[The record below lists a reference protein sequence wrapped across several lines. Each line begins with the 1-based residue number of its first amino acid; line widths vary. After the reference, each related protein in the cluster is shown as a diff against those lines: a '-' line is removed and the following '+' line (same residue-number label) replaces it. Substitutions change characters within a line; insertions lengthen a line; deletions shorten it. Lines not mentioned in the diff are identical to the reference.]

1 MYLHSR
7 CHGVVA
13 ALLLA
18 TGLIT
23 PHFNLHAADSELK
36 DAKAETAATTAP
48 TTAKDNLIAR
58 SVVKV
63 FSTMR
68 EPNPY
73 KPWQKEAPS
82 ESTGSGVVIEGKRI
96 LSNAHVVLYAS
107 QVLVQA
113 NQAGEKIP
121 ARVVAI
127 APGIDLA
134 VLELDDETFFDTHPP
149 LPRAKTL
156 PALQDTVLAYGY
168 PMGGDSLSITKGIVS
183 RIEFAPYN
191 YPVAGM

>member
-18 TGLIT
+18 SGLIT
-23 PHFNLHAADSELK
+23 PQCTLHAAEP
-36 DAKAETAATTAP
+36 EPEGRPTAGAPTPRP
-48 TTAKDNLIAR
+48 TTATDNLIAR

-121 ARVVAI
+121 ARVVAV

-134 VLELDDETFFDTHPP
+134 ILELDDETFFDTHP
-149 LPRAKTL
+149 
-156 PALQDTVLAYGY
+156 
-168 PMGGDSLSITKGIVS
+168 
-183 RIEFAPYN
+183 
-191 YPVAGM
+191 

>member
-23 PHFNLHAADSELK
+23 PHFNLNAADSGLK
-36 DAKAETAATTAP
+36 DLKVEPAATTAP
-48 TTAKDNLIAR
+48 TTAKDNTMAS

-68 EPNPY
+68 RPNPY
-73 KPWQKEAPS
+73 KPWLKDAPS

-113 NQAGEKIP
+113 NQAGDKIP
-121 ARVVAI
+121 ATVVAI

-134 VLELDDETFFDTHPP
+134 VLKLEDETFFDTH
-149 LPRAKTL
+149 
-156 PALQDTVLAYGY
+156 Q
-168 PMGGDSLSITKGIVS
+168 
-183 RIEFAPYN
+183 
-191 YPVAGM
+191 